1 MMSEGYYLH
10 LQPSE
15 TAVFKAAA
23 NIFASYVATNQVTQD
38 NEVAMMK
45 KAISTAISI
54 ARLVEKVVQS
64 DDELAAEHKI
74 EPKI

>member
-1 MMSEGYYLH
+1 MSEGYYLH

-15 TAVFKAAA
+15 TAVFGAAA
-23 NIFASYVATNQVTQD
+23 NIFASYVETNQVTED

-45 KAISTAISI
+45 KAVGTAISI

>member
-1 MMSEGYYLH
+1 MSEGYYLH

-15 TAVFKAAA
+15 AAVFGAAA

-38 NEVAMMK
+38 NELAMMK
-45 KAISTAISI
+45 KAISTAVSI

-64 DDELAAEHKI
+64 DDELAAEKKI
-74 EPKI
+74 

>member
-1 MMSEGYYLH
+1 MSEGYYLH

>member
-1 MMSEGYYLH
+1 MSKGYYLH

-15 TAVFKAAA
+15 AVVFEAAA
-23 NIFASYVATNQVTQD
+23 NIFASYIATKQVTED
-38 NEVAMMK
+38 NEATMMK

>member
-1 MMSEGYYLH
+1 MSEGYYLH
-10 LQPSE
+10 LQASE
-15 TAVFKAAA
+15 AAVFEAAA

-45 KAISTAISI
+45 KAISTAVSI